1 MKVLLIGAKGQLGRC
16 LSEILANT
24 NYEIMLASRSDI
36 DLLDFNSMEKQIL
49 EFRPNIIINAAAY
62 TNVDMAEVESDLAN
76 LINNQAV
83 LKLSQICKSIDSSL
97 IHFSTDYVFNGKSD
111 IPYAE
116 DDQTNPLGNYGK
128 TKRLGELAIQNTID
142 KHIIIRTSWV
152 FSEYGNNF
160 LKTMLRLSETS
171 SNLRIVGDQHGCP
184 TYAHDIAKAVIKIIA
199 KIESGFQE
207 WGIFNFSGDSKTSWH
222 GFANKIFDE
231 RLLIDS
237 NYPNPS
243 LTKITSNEFE
253 TKAERPMFSTLN
265 NTKIFNSFDITPSD
279 WRNGIKNVLNK
290 IYLDVK
296 K

>member
-1 MKVLLIGAKGQLGRC
+1 
-16 LSEILANT
+16 
-24 NYEIMLASRSDI
+24 
-36 DLLDFNSMEKQIL
+36 
-49 EFRPNIIINAAAY
+49 
-62 TNVDMAEVESDLAN
+62 
-76 LINNQAV
+76 
-83 LKLSQICKSIDSSL
+83 L

-199 KIESGFQE
+199 KIESGLQE

-222 GFANKIFDE
+222 DFANKIFDE

-237 NYPNPS
+237 NHPNPS
-243 LTKITSNEFE
+243 LTKIASNEFE